1 MQGLHSHGIAY
12 YRCRYPQEYALANKI
27 SHPRNV
33 IMREE
38 ILIPPLDTWLVQE
51 FGPLQR
57 RHTIA
62 KLVDQASV
70 AAPTPAAVAPAG
82 PTVAECDAKLA
93 RYRAA
98 LEAGA
103 DPAVVAGW
111 IAETQAE
118 RRLAEQHRRETPS
131 KVTDPAHRLST
142 EEIIAIVEELG
153 DVVNALRDAEPEH
166 KLDVYRN
173 LGLRLTYDP
182 ETRTVRADIDLA
194 THRRDLARVRSPTQ
208 RIFTR

>member
-1 MQGLHSHGIAY
+1 MAAEKSRI
-12 YRCRYPQEYALANKI
+12 N
-27 SHPRNV
+27 
-33 IMREE
+33 
-38 ILIPPLDTWLVQE
+38 TWLVQE

-62 KLVDQASV
+62 KLVDQANV
-70 AAPTPAAVAPAG
+70 AAPTPAAVSPTG
-82 PTVAECDAKLA
+82 LTVAECDAKLD

-111 IAETQAE
+111 IAETQAA
-118 RRLAEQHRRETPS
+118 RRRAEQHHDETPGN
-131 KVTDPAHRLST
+131 VTDPVHRLSM
-142 EEIIAIVEELG
+142 EEIVAIVEQLG
-153 DVVNALRDAEPEH
+153 DIVTVLRDAEPEH

-173 LGLRLTYDP
+173 LGLRLTYNP

-194 THRRDLARVRSPTQ
+194 AHRWPSVRVRRGT
-208 RIFTR
+208 